1 MNMPFGKYRG
11 VEIADLPD
19 DYLSW
24 LLSLGDDLRQ
34 PLRWAIIAE
43 WRSRQQPMGA
53 VKALPPPV
61 KTMAEEMVKV
71 GYRTLAHLHHPD
83 HGGNSEAMVTVNL
96 AAEVLR
102 DYLRE
107 AA

>member
-24 LLSLGDDLRQ
+24 LKGLDLRE
-34 PLRWAIIAE
+34 PLRTAVEIE
-43 WRSRQQPMGA
+43 WRSRQQPRGTM
-53 VKALPPPV
+53 KALAVPV
-61 KTMAEEMVKV
+61 RTMAEEMVRV

-83 HGGNSEAMVTVNL
+83 HGGNSEAMVRVNL
-96 AAEVLR
+96 AAEALR
-102 DYLRE
+102 DFLRE